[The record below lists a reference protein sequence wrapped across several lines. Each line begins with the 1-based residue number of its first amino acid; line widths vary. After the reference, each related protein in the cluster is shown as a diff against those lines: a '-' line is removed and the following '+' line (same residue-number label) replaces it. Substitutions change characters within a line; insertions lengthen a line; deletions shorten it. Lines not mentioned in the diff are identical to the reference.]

1 MSGTIPQPDWRR
13 LFDHIRVPWIDRGKN
28 CKQGNINIKCVWCG
42 DHDPSMHLSIAE
54 AMPAYYCYRNPDH
67 KGHNIVSII
76 TALGFSYTEA
86 RNLLNQFIRIGDL
99 PQQTKQGISLEAAT
113 AKWSRFRPAIQNPA
127 ILEYLYTERGFPDP
141 ELVCLR
147 YDLRYMPYGKW
158 AHRILIPI
166 KDNDRIIS
174 WTGRAYVKT
183 ELRYL
188 TQDVNDQEGFVYAP
202 RGPRRVGVIV
212 EGPMDA
218 LKVAIA
224 TEQLPI
230 SPVALTGSNYNDN
243 RLRRLRAFLQLSEWW
258 LFALDRGVSAI
269 QVNKLRSA
277 LEIGGKSG
285 YSFLLPLP
293 ANFGDPGEIPV
304 PLIGQWITGFYGG
317 LNGTFNSPRI
327 AANTRKT

>member
-1 MSGTIPQPDWRR
+1 LSDTIPQPDWRR

-76 TALGFSYTEA
+76 TRLGYSYTEA
-86 RNLLNQFIRIGDL
+86 RTLLNQFIRIGEL
-99 PQQTKQGISLEAAT
+99 PQQTKQSITLDAAR
-113 AKWSRFRPAIQNPA
+113 AKWEQFRPAIHNPD
-127 ILEYLYTERGFPDP
+127 ILDYLYSRGFPEP

-147 YDLRYMPYGKW
+147 YDLRFMPYGRW
-158 AHRILIPI
+158 SHRVLIPI
-166 KDNDRIIS
+166 KENGRILS
-174 WTGRAYVKT
+174 WTGRAYVPT

-188 TQDVNDQEGFVYAP
+188 TQDVSDNEGFVYAP
-202 RGPRRVGVIV
+202 RGPRRIAVVV
-212 EGPMDA
+212 EGPLDA
-218 LKVAIA
+218 LKVASA

-243 RLRRLRAFLQLSEWW
+243 RIRRLKGFLQLAEWW

-269 QVNKLRSA
+269 QVNKLRIA

-293 ANFGDPGEIPV
+293 TAFGDPGEMPV
-304 PLIGQWITGFYGG
+304 EVIGPWITGFYGG
-317 LNGTFNSPRI
+317 LHGNSNPPPL